1 MVVIFSKLNSSSRGW
16 QGVLKKRVEAQ
27 SDDNDIDILGED
39 SKKSE
44 NNFFADALPGVGQGY
59 DPN

>member
-1 MVVIFSKLNSSSRGW
+1 MAGGP
-16 QGVLKKRVEAQ
+16 QKRAEAQ

-44 NNFFADALPGVGQGY
+44 SNFFADALPGVGQGF